1 MDYSFMTTPAASTA
15 SFFRWSDVP
24 SEQVKPDISRRL
36 ITGERIM
43 LAQVDL
49 QRGCIVPQH
58 AHVHEQMTY
67 VLEGCLR
74 LTVGSDGETTHDLRA
89 GEVIH
94 LPSSVPHAAVALE
107 DTRVLDVFSPP
118 REDWLNRT
126 DDYLRR

>member
-1 MDYSFMTTPAASTA
+1 
-15 SFFRWSDVP
+15 
-24 SEQVKPDISRRL
+24 
-36 ITGERIM
+36 
-43 LAQVDL
+43 
-49 QRGCIVPQH
+49 
-58 AHVHEQMTY
+58 MTY

-74 LTVGSDGETTHDLRA
+74 LTVGSAGETTYDLRA

-94 LPSSVPHAAVALE
+94 LPSNVPHAAVALE

>member
-1 MDYSFMTTPAASTA
+1 MTTPAVSNAT
-15 SFFRWSDVP
+15 FFRWRDVP
-24 SEQVKPDISRRL
+24 SEQVKSDISRRL

-43 LAQVDL
+43 LAQVEL

-67 VLEGCLR
+67 VLEGCLQ
-74 LTVGSDGETTHDLRA
+74 LTVGSDGAATYDLRA
-89 GEVIH
+89 GDVLH
-94 LPSSVPHAAVALE
+94 LPSNVPHAAVALE

-126 DDYLRR
+126 DDYQRR

>member
-1 MDYSFMTTPAASTA
+1 MTTPAVSNA

-24 SEQVKPDISRRL
+24 SEQVKSDISRRL

-74 LTVGSDGETTHDLRA
+74 LTVGSDGPTTYELRA

-94 LPSSVPHAAVALE
+94 LPSNVPHAAVALE